1 MEREK
6 IEQAAI
12 ELCTTEGQEE
22 WVKDY
27 GVSSFMDGARWRIA
41 AAWHD
46 TSERPKKGEQIV
58 IQTKHGNFTSWF
70 ASDDIMDVFTKF
82 ETKRWAY
89 AADLLPENGKQAEPW
104 TRKALAPLRAVLKH
118 LPDGPEASSGRPS
131 PLTLKN
137 S

>member
-1 MEREK
+1 MTREQIEKAAREYAFDNAWHPGETSYESDIRAMEESFSD
-6 IEQAAI
+6 A
-12 ELCTTEGQEE
+12 
-22 WVKDY
+22 
-27 GVSSFMDGARWRIA
+27 FMDGAQWRIA

-89 AADLLPENGKQAEPW
+89 VDDLLPDTRKEAEP
-104 TRKALAPLRAVLKH
+104 
-118 LPDGPEASSGRPS
+118 
-131 PLTLKN
+131 
-137 S
+137 